1 MAETLASISLNCLFC
16 SSCSIC
22 TVIFINRRFHTPC
35 FNVFSL
41 STFQMGFVQSKVLKR
56 PKKYRARILMLGLDS
71 TGKTTLLYNMIT
83 GEELS
88 TIPTMGF
95 NVEELSHPNK
105 KFTLDIWDIGGQK
118 SIRRLWRH
126 YYLGAQV

>member
-1 MAETLASISLNCLFC
+1 
-16 SSCSIC
+16 
-22 TVIFINRRFHTPC
+22 
-35 FNVFSL
+35 
-41 STFQMGFVQSKVLKR
+41 MGFVQSKVLKR

-126 YYLGAQV
+126 YYLGAQIHQTVIAWIWQEVSSEGLSTGGEWKNAPPF